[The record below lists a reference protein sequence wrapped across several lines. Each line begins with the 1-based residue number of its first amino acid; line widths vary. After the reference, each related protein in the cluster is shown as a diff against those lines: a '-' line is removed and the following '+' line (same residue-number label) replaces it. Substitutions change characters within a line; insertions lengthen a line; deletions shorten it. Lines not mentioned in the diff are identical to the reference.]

1 MELEAVFLD
10 VDGTLT
16 KGPSCWQLAH
26 RRFGVEEQAN
36 RYYELAMRKEID
48 YDTWA
53 RLDVELWK
61 GRSFEEL
68 CDALLPPRLLK
79 GVKESVQAFVDEGVK
94 VVLVSG
100 GINVFVDAVKE
111 EVGADLAFSN
121 IIREEGGLIKD
132 IEVQV
137 GTTKQPIV
145 ERVANDFG
153 IDLSRS
159 GCIGDH
165 YNDLDMFKAVGYPI
179 AFNPKTREIERVAL
193 KVVRGEDFRIAAQ
206 ALLDL
211 VNGSGYFFTENNL
224 SAKDLF

>member
-1 MELEAVFLD
+1 MLKVRLDLIVELDAVFLD

-26 RRFGVEEQAN
+26 RHFGVERQAN

-61 GRSFEEL
+61 GRSFDEL
-68 CDALLPPRLLK
+68 CDALLPPKLLA
-79 GVKESVQAFVDEGVK
+79 GVKESIQMLKDRGIK

-111 EVGADLAFSN
+111 EVGADLAYSN
-121 IIREEGGLIKD
+121 IIKQEGGIITGD
-132 IEVQV
+132 IEVHV

-145 ERVANDFG
+145 EQVAEEWG

-165 YNDLDMFKAVGYPI
+165 YNDLDMFRTVAHTV
-179 AFNPKTREIERVAL
+179 AFNPKTREIERVA
-193 KVVRGEDFRIAAQ
+193 KRVVRGNDFRLATK

-211 VNGSGYFFTENNL
+211 AADSGFF
-224 SAKDLF
+224 S